1 MRHGTETISTIDL
14 GYEQMLTFDGGPG
27 SRLRVLYGA
36 TWLTGE
42 GEHGDAVVRGGSE
55 VALRAGRTLVEALE
69 PSRLQIVRGAG
80 GTSRWR
86 ALRQAARRFIARQ
99 QWGLVA
105 QPEA

>member
-1 MRHGTETISTIDL
+1 MRNTTESISTIDL

-42 GEHGDAVVRGGSE
+42 GERSDAVVRAGDE
-55 VALRAGRTLVEALE
+55 VSLRDGRTLVQALE

-80 GTSRWR
+80 GRLQALRR
-86 ALRQAARRFIARQ
+86 ALRRFIARQ
-99 QWGLVA
+99 QFGLVA